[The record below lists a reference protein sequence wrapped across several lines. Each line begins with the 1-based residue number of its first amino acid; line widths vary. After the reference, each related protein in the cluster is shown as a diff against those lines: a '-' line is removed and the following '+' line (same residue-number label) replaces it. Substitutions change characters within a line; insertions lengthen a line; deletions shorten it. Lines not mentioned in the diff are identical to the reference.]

1 MPNIVCVIPSRYQS
15 SRFPGKPLADLCGKP
30 MIQHVYERALK
41 AAGVSSALVATDDE
55 RIFRVVEGFGGKAAM
70 TSTALRSGTDRI
82 AEAVETINLS
92 DDAIVVNIQGDQ
104 PLFEPVQVGEVVAP
118 LLADPSIPMSTLIY
132 RIVRDEEII
141 HPNAVKVVSDHD
153 GFALYFSRATIPFV
167 RDKGKKAEYFK
178 HHGIYAY
185 RRSFLRIFAALP
197 DGALENLESLEQLR
211 ALEYG
216 YRIKVIET
224 AYDSV
229 EVDTPEELA
238 RVGRIIR
245 GEEKG

>member
-1 MPNIVCVIPSRYQS
+1 MPKIICVIPSRYQS

-30 MIQHVYERALK
+30 MIQHVCERALQ
-41 AAGVSSALVATDDE
+41 AAGVSSAIVATDDE
-55 RIFRVVEGFGGKAAM
+55 RIFRAVEGFGGRAVM
-70 TSTALRSGTDRI
+70 TSTTLRSGTDRI
-82 AEAVETINLS
+82 AEAVEMINLA

-104 PLFEPVQVGEVVAP
+104 PLFDPAQIEEVVAP
-118 LLADPSIPMSTLIY
+118 LLADASIPMSTLIY
-132 RIVRDEEII
+132 RIVRDEEIV
-141 HPNAVKVVSDHD
+141 HPNAVKVVCDHN

-185 RRSFLRIFAALP
+185 RRSFLRVFAALP
-197 DGALENLESLEQLR
+197 DGVLEDLESLEQLR

-216 YRIKVIET
+216 YRIKVVVT
-224 AYDSV
+224 DHDSV

-238 RVGRIIR
+238 RAGRIIR
-245 GEEKG
+245 GEEQG